1 MVHEF
6 RRVSIV
12 YRNVID
18 SFPANAKR
26 RRLPHPPPFL
36 SFRQLTLEKVG
47 QVKRYVRYEATSFS
61 FSFFL
66 FFSHVR
72 DTWNFARRSGKSTI
86 EHTVWMD
93 NEDKKFIRLV
103 NVDVGST
110 P

>member
-47 QVKRYVRYEATSFS
+47 QVKRLLRSYEFFFFF
-61 FSFFL
+61 FSFFQSRSRYL
-66 FFSHVR
+66 EFRETKRKKYHR
-72 DTWNFARRSGKSTI
+72 AHCMDGQRRQEIYTTG
-86 EHTVWMD
+86 E
-93 NEDKKFIRLV
+93 R
-103 NVDVGST
+103 
-110 P
+110 